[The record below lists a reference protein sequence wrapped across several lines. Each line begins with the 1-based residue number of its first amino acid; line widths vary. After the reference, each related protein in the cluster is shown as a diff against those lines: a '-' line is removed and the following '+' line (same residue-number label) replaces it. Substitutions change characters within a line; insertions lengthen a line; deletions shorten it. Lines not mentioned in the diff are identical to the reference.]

1 MAIDTHIKF
10 DGIDGESA
18 DKDHKGGISLLSWSW
33 GLTSAAGA
41 ATGASKRKAVP
52 QEMRIVHRYDKASPM
67 LAKQAVMGK
76 HVPGAVLTSRHTGEG
91 QRDFLKV
98 TLKEVLITSVQ
109 VSDGGEGATEEVA
122 MSYGF
127 IDFEYRPEDAQGG
140 LSSPVQFSWNIKSG
154 KVS

>member
-41 ATGASKRKAVP
+41 ATGAGKRKAVP

-76 HVPGAVLTSRHTGEG
+76 YVPSAVLTSRPTGEG
-91 QRDFLKV
+91 QNDFLKV
-98 TLKEVLITSVQ
+98 TLKELQ
-109 VSDGGEGATEEVA
+109 D
-122 MSYGF
+122 
-127 IDFEYRPEDAQGG
+127 
-140 LSSPVQFSWNIKSG
+140 SSEIPPL
-154 KVS
+154 